1 MDIGHG
7 GVTND
12 GDPLI
17 SKHIVLPSQINGITT
32 SALFD
37 PGSNASFISS
47 SFARKHHITAIPLE
61 RPKSIGFAD
70 GDRPGT
76 RVQHKAI
83 FRLRIGEGENAHD
96 EVLTAFIF
104 DIQHDLILGI
114 PWSEV
119 HQPTVDWTTR
129 ELHMKSAH
137 CLAECKRQ
145 QEPMDCSISM
155 IKANALYDEAY
166 EVGTEILY
174 LYGYE
179 WVPEAEV
186 NAAKVSTMD
195 SKGVWSS
202 PLEDG
207 TMRVGVNAATTQAD
221 YDIFMNGK
229 PGANVLDKLP
239 ACYHDLADAFSKHDA
254 KQLPLWRPGIDH
266 EIHLKPEG
274 KAKPPFRK
282 PYAMHNMANDAI
294 KKWIDEQLA
303 AGSIRKSNSP
313 CASPVIVVKKPS
325 GGLRVC
331 VDYRPVNEMTIKNKY
346 PIPLIK
352 ETLARMAGKRIFTK
366 LDIIAAFN
374 RIRIA
379 EGHEWLT
386 AFNTRYGQ
394 FECLVMPFRLCNAL
408 ATFQSYINDTL
419 REFLDDFVS
428 AYIDNALV
436 FSDTDEEH
444 PAHVRAVI
452 TKLRDAGLQIDIDK
466 SEFHV
471 RETKYLG
478 LIVGTEGLK
487 MDPAKVEA
495 IEKWERPQAIN
506 DVQSFLGFANYY
518 RQFIE
523 KYSKVAAPL
532 TDMTKG
538 LNKGVIKGT
547 GLVFEW
553 TPEAQLAFEQL
564 KAAFIAEPILKHFDT
579 ELPTLVETD
588 ANDNVCAAV
597 VSQQHEH
604 PFTGKPVWM
613 PTSYYSKKMNP
624 AERNYDIY
632 DKELLAIVKT
642 LKEFRAELMS
652 VENMLILT
660 DHKNL
665 EYFTTTKMLNSRQA
679 RWAEEL
685 AGFDFTITYRPG
697 PLNVRADALTRRPQ
711 DLPTDNTLAHREQVL
726 LPLERFVEPPATIT
740 AYATKVATPLRRSAR
755 QQNRAQEPP
764 SERAQEPLNERD
776 IERTSNEL
784 AQEPVAER
792 SQERND
798 EPVAEPSEVALPGAT
813 EHAQPN
819 DLDDDQELRDIPDW
833 HGEIAAAAM
842 QDEEYQEVVGALK
855 SDGRSAIPAVI
866 QRAKV
871 NPGQCHVDSEGVV
884 FVEHRCWVPQHEGL
898 RRRIVQKLHT
908 APAAGHPGIA
918 GTLELIRRH
927 FYWPKMTAY
936 IRRFIAH
943 CRPCRT
949 TRSENAQPAGLLH
962 PLPVPGQLWSEIAM
976 DFVGPLPPSESFEGV
991 TYETILT
998 VTCRLTKERHLIPI
1012 KSTTAE
1018 NTARILCR
1026 DVFSKHG
1033 LPLHALSDRGPQ
1045 FTSSFMRFAYKAF
1058 GVDQRLT
1065 SSYHP
1070 QGNGQAENT
1079 NKTMEKYLRAY
1090 VNYKQDDW
1098 VNWLWMAEFVANN
1111 TVSASTGVTPFFA
1124 TRGTHPRMT
1133 DVDIATMPAV
1143 AKVGPRKIDE
1153 LAAQE
1158 FALEMSKLHRH
1169 LRQEVAR
1176 AQLTQSEAANQLRR
1190 VHPQYKVG
1198 DEVYVSTR
1206 NWTTTRPTK
1215 KLDYRFAG
1223 PYRILSRIGSN
1234 DAVTYKLDLPHN
1246 LGLRNRDNA
1255 FHASLLQP
1263 STTDDGPPLEGQL
1276 VEPPPPIE
1284 VLRPGDDEAQKE
1296 LEVERILDSK
1306 ILKQRGRVS
1315 AGKERRTTV
1324 EYLVQ
1329 WKGFPDPT
1337 WEPQDNVKGAAQAVA
1352 DYYSSSQAAEP
1363 MPAELESLL

>member
-1 MDIGHG
+1 MDIGYG
-7 GVTND
+7 GVTID

-17 SKHIVLPSQINGITT
+17 SKHIVLPSQINGINA
-32 SALFD
+32 SALYD

-47 SFARKHHITAIPLE
+47 SFARKHHITEIPLTT
-61 RPKSIGFAD
+61 PKRIGFAD

-76 RVQHKAI
+76 QVRAKAI
-83 FRLRIGEGENAHD
+83 FRLRIDGHD
-96 EVLTAFIF
+96 EILTAFVF

-129 ELHMKSAH
+129 ELHMDSAR
-137 CLAECKRQ
+137 CLAECRRQ
-145 QEPMDCSISM
+145 QEPVDCSISM
-155 IKANALYDEAY
+155 IRANDLYDEAY

-174 LYGYE
+174 LHGYE

-186 NAAKVSTMD
+186 GLNAVKVTMD

-202 PLEDG
+202 PLEED
-207 TMRVGVNAATTQAD
+207 TMRVNAATTQAD

-254 KQLPLWRPGIDH
+254 KQLPPWRPGIDH

-394 FECLVMPFRLCNAL
+394 FECLVMPFGLCNAP

-428 AYIDNALV
+428 AYIDDALV

-495 IEKWERPQAIN
+495 IEKWERPQTIK

-538 LNKGVIKGT
+538 LNKGVVKGT

-652 VENMLILT
+652 VENMLVLT

-711 DLPTDNTLAHREQVL
+711 DLPTDDTLAHREQVL
-726 LPLERFVEPPATIT
+726 LPPERFVEPPATI
-740 AYATKVATPLRRSAR
+740 AAHATKVATPLRCSAR
-755 QQNRAQEPP
+755 QQERNIERTQEPA
-764 SERAQEPLNERD
+764 SERAQEPVSERAQEPVS
-776 IERTSNEL
+776 ERAQEPVSER

-792 SQERND
+792 PDD
-798 EPVAEPSEVALPGAT
+798 EGSLEP
-813 EHAQPN
+813 
-819 DLDDDQELRDIPDW
+819 DDQELGSIPDW

-842 QDEEYQEVVGALK
+842 QDEEYQEVVKALR
-855 SDGRSAIPAVI
+855 SNDRSAIPAVI

-871 NPGQCHVDSEGVV
+871 NPGQCRVDNEGVV

-898 RRRIVQKLHT
+898 RRRIVQKLHS

-927 FYWPKMTAY
+927 FYWPKMTVY
-936 IRRFIAH
+936 IRRFRAH

-962 PLPVPGQLWSEIAM
+962 PLPVPGQPWSEIAM

-1012 KSTTAE
+1012 KSTTA
-1018 NTARILCR
+1018 
-1026 DVFSKHG
+1026 
-1033 LPLHALSDRGPQ
+1033 
-1045 FTSSFMRFAYKAF
+1045 
-1058 GVDQRLT
+1058 
-1065 SSYHP
+1065 
-1070 QGNGQAENT
+1070 
-1079 NKTMEKYLRAY
+1079 
-1090 VNYKQDDW
+1090 
-1098 VNWLWMAEFVANN
+1098 
-1111 TVSASTGVTPFFA
+1111 
-1124 TRGTHPRMT
+1124 
-1133 DVDIATMPAV
+1133 
-1143 AKVGPRKIDE
+1143 
-1153 LAAQE
+1153 
-1158 FALEMSKLHRH
+1158 
-1169 LRQEVAR
+1169 
-1176 AQLTQSEAANQLRR
+1176 
-1190 VHPQYKVG
+1190 
-1198 DEVYVSTR
+1198 
-1206 NWTTTRPTK
+1206 
-1215 KLDYRFAG
+1215 
-1223 PYRILSRIGSN
+1223 
-1234 DAVTYKLDLPHN
+1234 
-1246 LGLRNRDNA
+1246 
-1255 FHASLLQP
+1255 
-1263 STTDDGPPLEGQL
+1263 
-1276 VEPPPPIE
+1276 
-1284 VLRPGDDEAQKE
+1284 
-1296 LEVERILDSK
+1296 
-1306 ILKQRGRVS
+1306 
-1315 AGKERRTTV
+1315 
-1324 EYLVQ
+1324 
-1329 WKGFPDPT
+1329 
-1337 WEPQDNVKGAAQAVA
+1337 
-1352 DYYSSSQAAEP
+1352 
-1363 MPAELESLL
+1363 